1 MLAIVLTAFAAFQVA
16 TPAPTRIVA
25 AAAPATTPPP
35 VSTAAPSRDTPSDEY
50 VARARR
56 ALSEGNFEVA
66 RREFVIAAALDR
78 DAGRLP
84 VAASFGLSRVLFSQ
98 DNSRDAAQ
106 VLNDLAR
113 DAADRGD
120 DNTEACALVDAL
132 WLNRDAK
139 QWTKAERDAA
149 RLMELRK
156 RNTLTTETRKLIADR
171 TS

>member
-16 TPAPTRIVA
+16 TPVPARIVA
-25 AAAPATTPPP
+25 ATAPATTPPP
-35 VSTAAPSRDTPSDEY
+35 VSTVAPPHDTPSDEY

-56 ALSEGNFEVA
+56 ALGEGNLELA
-66 RREFVIAAALDR
+66 RRDFVIAAALDR
-78 DAGRLP
+78 DAGLLP

-106 VLNDLAR
+106 VMNALAR
-113 DAADRGD
+113 DAAERGD
-120 DNTEACALVDAL
+120 DNTEARALLDAL

-139 QWTKAERDAA
+139 QWARAERDAA
-149 RLMELRK
+149 RLLELRK
-156 RNTLTTETRKLIADR
+156 RNTLTAETRKLIADR